1 MSGGAPVS
9 PSLVPVGTSQFGVRG
24 LSPKLIPASPLAVQ
38 GRGCCRVPPFS
49 PAPAPPPGKL
59 QEFKTFL
66 LQDAET
72 QQRLAELRQRVETF
86 ARAFP
91 MPGFSDH

>member
-1 MSGGAPVS
+1 MSEGGSRLPTSLAAASLPPCLGRDGAAVTAPH
-9 PSLVPVGTSQFGVRG
+9 PSHWLPVH
-24 LSPKLIPASPLAVQ
+24 
-38 GRGCCRVPPFS
+38 
-49 PAPAPPPGKL
+49 PPGKL

-72 QQRLAELRQRVETF
+72 QRRLADLRQRVETF

-91 MPGFSDH
+91 MPGFSDR